1 MKNKLS
7 KMTSDVMALKMDWFM
22 GKDPFAHQEIVHEY
36 D

>member
-22 GKDPFAHQEIVHEY
+22 GKDSFAHQSRI
-36 D
+36 